1 MNNNNSLCRK
11 KERKK
16 EREREREREMM
27 GIFQFTITF
36 ALTCL
41 ALPL

>member
-1 MNNNNSLCRK
+1 VQ

-36 ALTCL
+36 CPYLLGL
-41 ALPL
+41 AFVG

>member
-16 EREREREREMM
+16 EREREREMM